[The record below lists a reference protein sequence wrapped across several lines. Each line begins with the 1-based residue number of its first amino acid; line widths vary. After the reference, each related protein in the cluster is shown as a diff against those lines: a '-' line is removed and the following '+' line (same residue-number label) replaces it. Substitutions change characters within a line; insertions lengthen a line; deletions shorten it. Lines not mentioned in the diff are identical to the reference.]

1 MTGSPIS
8 CQVVQKLLSYLDP
21 AMRDQ
26 LATTISKQF
35 SDLALHPFG
44 HQPVLAL
51 LAVGSQDQ
59 RDMLPYQLE
68 REDILLVDL
77 LLDKKGSFLP
87 QASEDS
93 FKHCYQF
100 GVRSCGGW
108 VSSTIF
114 HSFSRSS
121 SGCSLGRTGWTLDI
135 LEEKVMD
142 NLEMMVFKQVGHW
155 VVQTVVKLGHPSH
168 IIMATTWI
176 EKNMKEVM
184 MDSTAVF
191 VASSC

>member
-1 MTGSPIS
+1 MNSNSISKPSVFPPDPSSLSPMEFLRYSRTPSGSKRILSSGGDNHDVDLIEMTGSPIS

-121 SGCSLGRTGWTLDI
+121 SGCSLGRTSWRR
-135 LEEKVMD
+135 
-142 NLEMMVFKQVGHW
+142 
-155 VVQTVVKLGHPSH
+155 S
-168 IIMATTWI
+168 
-176 EKNMKEVM
+176 
-184 MDSTAVF
+184 
-191 VASSC
+191 

>member
-1 MTGSPIS
+1 MEFLRYSRTPSGSKRILSSGGDNHDVDLMEMTGSPIS
-8 CQVVQKLLSYLDP
+8 CQVVQKLLSCLDP

-59 RDMLPYQLE
+59 RDMLTYQLE
-68 REDILLVDL
+68 REDILLDL

-87 QASEDS
+87 QASDS

-121 SGCSLGRTGWTLDI
+121 SGCSLGRTSWRR
-135 LEEKVMD
+135 
-142 NLEMMVFKQVGHW
+142 
-155 VVQTVVKLGHPSH
+155 S
-168 IIMATTWI
+168 
-176 EKNMKEVM
+176 
-184 MDSTAVF
+184 
-191 VASSC
+191 